1 MRKLF
6 SLAALLI
13 LSVTACAFSSGQ
25 ATPGDEQARSR
36 RVQYGEDDVIR
47 VNAKIR
53 FTTLI
58 VLPKEETILDFT
70 CGDKEFWVING
81 AKNLVY
87 CKPARVGTE
96 TNLNLVAASGNVYS
110 FILSEVSE
118 NPKASPDLKVFVEPK
133 EGSTLSGI
141 KSEPRYVAAEEA
153 SFYREQVAIA
163 KAEAKGAKADAEK
176 MAQNHIDQYLSG
188 YAARLRFGYRFV
200 PNKKPFLV
208 SAIWNDGR
216 FTYIRAAGKE
226 TPALYELKDG
236 RANLVAF
243 DFQDGLFTVR
253 KVVDSGYLA
262 IGKSRFPFVRAEGK

>member
-1 MRKLF
+1 MKKLTAI
-6 SLAALLI
+6 AALIL
-13 LSVTACAFSSGQ
+13 LSVVPFAVSSRQ
-25 ATPGDEQARSR
+25 AHAGDDFEHSR

-47 VNAKIR
+47 VRTKLR

-58 VLPKEETILDFT
+58 VLPKDETILDFT

-87 CKPARVGTE
+87 CKPARAGAE

-110 FILSEVSE
+110 FILTEVSGDAE
-118 NPKASPDLKVFVEPK
+118 AAPDLKVFVEAK
-133 EGSTLSGI
+133 EGSVLTGI
-141 KSEPRYVAAEEA
+141 KGERRYVAAEEA
-153 SFYREQVAIA
+153 SFYRDEVALA
-163 KAEAKGAKADAEK
+163 RAEAKEARTEAEK
-176 MAQNHIDQYLSG
+176 AAQSRIDQFQAG

-200 PNKKPFLV
+200 PNRKPFFV

-216 FTYIRAAGKE
+216 FTYIRAATRE

-243 DFQDGLFTVR
+243 DFRDGLFTVG
-253 KVVDSGYLA
+253 KVIDSGYLA
-262 IGKSRFPFVRAEGK
+262 IGKARFPFARAEAK